1 MAKKNISLFFVFLT
15 AVLTVM
21 TAVSALNISPIE
33 ANVRGNYLNSFAPFS
48 VERGDSLPVQVSFTA
63 WENDTVTVSA
73 EIEGYKKS
81 IESKTGSFDIIE
93 GVTYDKTLTLK
104 IPTDI
109 DSETYSLS
117 IKVSGKG
124 TPEYANFELEIQRDS
139 FGLEVISIWT
149 PSVVAAGK
157 VLTANIV
164 VKNRG
169 SHDAEEVFIKA
180 SIPELGLEKIVF
192 ANDIVNDDADR
203 EVRDDSIEKTISLI
217 IPATARKGTYNL
229 IVEASMENSDTTA
242 VKQRAFSVDGVGEA
256 TATAILP
263 KDVNKKVAQGKATTF
278 EMTIMNLA
286 ETSQSYSIDIAGTEG
301 WASTQI
307 SPMDITLGKEES
319 KTVTV
324 YLNVDNTAMLGN
336 HALVANVKS
345 GNTVLQQVN
354 FMVDVTKAG
363 EIDALMISAIILAV
377 ILVVLIVALIMLKAQ
392 GTSKTSTE
400 EVSYY

>member
-1 MAKKNISLFFVFLT
+1 MAKKNLSLFFVFLT

-21 TAVSALNISPIE
+21 TTVSALNISSIE
-33 ANVRGNYLNSFAPFS
+33 ANVRGNSLDSFAPFS

-63 WENDTVTVSA
+63 WENDTVKVTA
-73 EIEGYKKS
+73 AIEGYKRS
-81 IESKTGSFDIIE
+81 IESKTGSFDIVE
-93 GVTYDKTLTLK
+93 DVTYDRTLTLN

-109 DSETYSLS
+109 DSGTYSLS
-117 IKVSGKG
+117 IKVAGKG
-124 TPEYANFELEIQRDS
+124 TPVYADFELEIQRDS
-139 FGLEVISIWT
+139 FGLEIISIST

-169 SHDAEEVFIKA
+169 SHDADEVFIKA

-192 ANDIVNDDADR
+192 ANDLVYDDADR
-203 EVRDDSIEKTISLI
+203 EVRDDSIEKTISLV

-229 IVEASMENSDTTA
+229 IVEASMENSDATV
-242 VKQRAFSVDGVGEA
+242 VKQKAFSVDGVGEA

-263 KDVNKKVAQGKATTF
+263 KDVNKKVAQGKAIAF

-286 ETSQSYSIDIAGTEG
+286 ETSQSYSIDITGADG
-301 WASTQI
+301 WAYTQV
-307 SPMDITLGKEES
+307 SPMDLTLGKEQS

-324 YLNVDNTAMLGN
+324 YLNVNSNAMLGN

-377 ILVVLIVALIMLKAQ
+377 ILVVLIVALILLKAQ
-392 GTSKTSTE
+392 GASKTSTE
-400 EVSYY
+400 EISYY